1 MEKRRHKRI
10 IDNLDA
16 EITAGDIT
24 YAGIIMNLSE
34 DGCYMV
40 TATSNKDVELGNHL
54 KLKLKCKLPSGKALN
69 MNCEVKWFQTKTSP
83 YGTSFSM
90 GMEIINPP
98 LKYKEFIRS
107 L

>member
-1 MEKRRHKRI
+1 VEKRRNKRI

-16 EITAGDIT
+16 EITTGNKT

-34 DGCYMV
+34 EGCYLV
-40 TATSNKDVELGNHL
+40 TATSNKDVGFSNHSR
-54 KLKLKCKLPSGKALN
+54 LKLKCKLPSGKALN
-69 MNCEVKWFQTKTSP
+69 MDCEVKWFQRKTSP

-90 GMEIINPP
+90 GMEIIDPP
-98 LKYKEFIRS
+98 LKYKQFIRS

>member
-98 LKYKEFIRS
+98 LKYKEFIKS

>member
-16 EITAGDIT
+16 EITSGEIT
-24 YAGIIMNLSE
+24 YSGIIMNLSE

-40 TATSNKDVELGNHL
+40 TATSNKDVEIGNYS
-54 KLKLKCKLPSGKALN
+54 KITLKCKLPSGKALS

-98 LKYKEFIRS
+98 LKYKEFINS

>member
-1 MEKRRHKRI
+1 MEKRRHKRV

-16 EITAGDIT
+16 EIVAGDIT

-40 TATSNKDVELGNHL
+40 TATSNKDVGLGNYS
-54 KLKLKCKLPSGKALN
+54 KLKLKCKLPSGKSLN

-83 YGTSFSM
+83 YGTSLSM

-98 LKYKEFIRS
+98 LKYKKFIKS